1 MLLIGCAKITKMREL
16 VENYS
21 VNNTNFQVVKQD
33 GLKITVRHNLDDD
46 ISAKLLIR
54 GLVNLDPI
62 LKTLFITI
70 KIVDEMGNLILTTE
84 APGIA

>member
-1 MLLIGCAKITKMREL
+1 MREL